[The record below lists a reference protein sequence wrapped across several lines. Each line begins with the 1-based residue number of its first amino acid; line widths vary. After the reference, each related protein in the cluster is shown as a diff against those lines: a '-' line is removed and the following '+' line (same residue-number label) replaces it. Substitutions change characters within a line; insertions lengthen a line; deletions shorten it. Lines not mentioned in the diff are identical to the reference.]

1 MGTIK
6 EDFFE
11 KEEMYDLVKGTAKD
25 GSPKSISL
33 ENGKLY
39 IYHKQNP
46 RGIFFMMRD
55 AVKRYNEI

>member
-1 MGTIK
+1 MNITKLDSFNKG
-6 EDFFE
+6 
-11 KEEMYDLVKGTAKD
+11 EMYNIVKGTARD
-25 GSPKSISL
+25 GNPKSISI

-55 AVKRYNEI
+55 AIKRYNEI